1 MVLLIET
8 WSPACFCVSDCTS
21 CSIVKPDSESRCSI
35 QVSGKASAALCP
47 CNRRASSATNELTI
61 GGFERAMSAIT
72 RIRLLGSC
80 RATSIIWSAHASAR
94 FRSIVPAAIR
104 AADAA
109 QILDQRQPQHDGNG
123 PQFAQ
128 LERRHR
134 LVGRHEAGKAL
145 RVDPAVAV
153 RDRLEREVVDA
164 RKPGG
169 GPVRQSGKLAA
180 VPLGQ
185 VPLGRADLL
194 FDQVE
199 IVEQPF
205 RGGRDAAV
213 CRDRRGQQVAN
224 LDQDALVLGQPRQQ
238 LVGAARRQP
247 VRDREALAVLLHLIG
262 AEQLRSQ
269 RRLLVGVSSRAS
281 RRDRSAP
288 GSRAIVRRS
297 SACSRSI
304 RESSSSRRHRSPSHC
319 YLRHRRRRRLP
330 AHTAARSGR

>member
-1 MVLLIET
+1 
-8 WSPACFCVSDCTS
+8 
-21 CSIVKPDSESRCSI
+21 
-35 QVSGKASAALCP
+35 
-47 CNRRASSATNELTI
+47 
-61 GGFERAMSAIT
+61 MSAIT
-72 RIRLLGSC
+72 RIRLLGSLQGDVHHLVRPGVGAVAVD
-80 RATSIIWSAHASAR
+80 RAGRDPGS
-94 FRSIVPAAIR
+94 
-104 AADAA
+104 DAA
-109 QILDQRQPQHDGNG
+109 QILDQRQAQHDGNG

-134 LVGRHEAGKAL
+134 LVGRHEAGKTL

-169 GPVRQSGKLAA
+169 GPVRQAGKLAA

-194 FDQVE
+194 LDQVE

-213 CRDRRGQQVAN
+213 RRDRRGQQVADF
-224 LDQDALVLGQPRQQ
+224 DQDGFVLGQPRQQ

-269 RRLLVGVSSRAS
+269 RRFFVGVSRERVGATEA
-281 RRDRSAP
+281 RRDLEQSFEDRP
-288 GSRAIVRRS
+288 
-297 SACSRSI
+297 
-304 RESSSSRRHRSPSHC
+304 
-319 YLRHRRRRRLP
+319 L
-330 AHTAARSGR
+330 AHIQFGNSLLFGTAAHRVILFSRQPRRPANAVNS